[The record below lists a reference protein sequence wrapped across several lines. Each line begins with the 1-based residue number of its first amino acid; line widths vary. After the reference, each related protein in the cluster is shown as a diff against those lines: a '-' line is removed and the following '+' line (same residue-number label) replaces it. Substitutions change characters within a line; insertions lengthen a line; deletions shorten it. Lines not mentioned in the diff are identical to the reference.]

1 MLFVLTEQN
10 TVANQFLLE
19 LRDRNIQ
26 LDRLRFRKN
35 LERLG
40 SVMAYEIS
48 KKMQYRMRKVETSLA
63 TSNIQVLNEQPVL
76 LTILRAGLPFYNGF
90 QSFFDRSDAGFIGA
104 YRNEEEQSI
113 TIKLDY
119 IATPYIGGK
128 QVILIDPM
136 LATGRSVADAV
147 SVLVKKNGVPEH
159 LHIASLVAAPEG
171 VRNLEENIKVPFSV
185 WTFALDEKLNQKYYI
200 VPGLGDAGDLSFG
213 DKM

>member
-48 KKMQYRMRKVETSLA
+48 KKMQYRVRKVETSLA
-63 TSNIQVLNEQPVL
+63 SSNIQVLQEQPVL

-90 QSFFDRSDAGFIGA
+90 QNFFDRSDAGFIGA
-104 YRNEEEQSI
+104 YRNEKENSLSI
-113 TIKLDY
+113 QLDY

-136 LATGRSVADAV
+136 LATGRSIADAV
-147 SVLVKKNGVPEH
+147 TALTKNGIPEH

-171 VRNLEENIKVPFSV
+171 VKNLEENIKVPFSV

-213 DKM
+213 DKV

>member
-1 MLFVLTEQN
+1 MVFVLTEQN
-10 TVANQFLLE
+10 TIANQFMME

-26 LDRLRFRKN
+26 TDRLRFRKN

-40 SVMAYEIS
+40 SIMAYEIS
-48 KKMQYRMRKVETSLA
+48 KKMHYRMRRVETSLA
-63 TSNIQVLNEQPVL
+63 DLTINVIQEQPVL

-104 YRNEEEQSI
+104 YRNEAENSI

-147 SVLVKKNGVPEH
+147 TAMTKNGIPDH

-171 VRNLEENIKVPFSV
+171 VQNLVETIKVPFTV

>member
-1 MLFVLTEQN
+1 MVFVLTEQN
-10 TVANQFLLE
+10 TIANQFMME

-26 LDRLRFRKN
+26 TDRLRFRKN

-40 SVMAYEIS
+40 AIMAYEIS
-48 KKMQYRMRKVETSLA
+48 KKMHYRMRKVETSLA
-63 TSNIQVLNEQPVL
+63 DLTINVIQEQPVL

-104 YRNEEEQSI
+104 YRNEGENSI

-147 SVLVKKNGVPEH
+147 AAMTKNGIPDH

-171 VRNLEENIKVPFSV
+171 VQNLVETIKVPFTV

>member
-1 MLFVLTEQN
+1 MLFVLTEHN
-10 TVANQFLLE
+10 TIANQFLLE

-26 LDRLRFRKN
+26 TDRLRFRKN

-40 SVMAYEIS
+40 MVMAYEIS
-48 KKMQYRMRKVETSLA
+48 KHLQYRMRKVETSLA
-63 TSNIQVLNEQPVL
+63 SLNIQVLQEQPVL

-90 QSFFDRSDAGFIGA
+90 QNFFDRSDAGFIGA
-104 YRNEEEQSI
+104 YRDEKENSI

-119 IATPYIGGK
+119 IATPYVGGK

-136 LATGRSVADAV
+136 LATGRSIADAV
-147 SVLVKKNGVPEH
+147 AALTKNGVPEH

-171 VRNLEENIKVPFSV
+171 VRNLEENIKLPFTV

-213 DKM
+213 DKV